1 MTDRDVRGAGAGVL
15 CGDGGVAVDTDLTP
29 VNGKMRLCMLPLK
42 PLISQGGGVPKKFRR
57 ELCRGVKR
65 VLK

>member
-42 PLISQGGGVPKKFRR
+42 PLISQGGGGSKKISKGA
-57 ELCRGVKR
+57 LSGGK
-65 VLK
+65 KGT